1 MMEGQLIF
9 CSDSILRF
17 RSDYD
22 ETTALPLLS
31 IQKTISD
38 TDPFFL
44 LRFFRH
50 TAMIEEGTTLANIF
64 FAIEP
69 WKELLTAYLDRDVG
83 AYIDEI
89 RIPSKP
95 TTWDLEWIG
104 INRRSSAY
112 RAYQHQD
119 MEENEGFAAYLN
131 RERIPSNEFD
141 IENSCDAS
149 GFIKGDKERWSLS
162 ENVHEIKNLPVILY
176 NKQTL
181 MTLQKDDLLRE
192 SVSGVSSTDRSRFIY
207 GDTSFSFYEVMEAIF
222 ISGLFFHTPHA
233 AASSFD
239 ELKDSLAGLENEMS
253 KEVESNL
260 SNSGEDK
267 QLKIEVA
274 DGAFDSLVTYMES
287 ETENWQLIKKQCQKE
302 GALPVRIGLITPA
315 KPPELRLCGVICR
328 DSNSV

>member
-17 RSDYD
+17 RSDFD
-22 ETTALPLLS
+22 ETTAVPLLS

-50 TAMIEEGTTLANIF
+50 TVVIEQGTTLTNIF

-83 AYIDEI
+83 AYIGEVGK
-89 RIPSKP
+89 PSKL

-104 INRRSSAY
+104 IDRRSSVY
-112 RAYQHQD
+112 RAYQRED
-119 MEENEGFAAYLN
+119 MGDGEDFTTWLS
-131 RERIPSNEFD
+131 RERSPTDEFD
-141 IENSCDAS
+141 IESSCDAS
-149 GFIKGDKERWSLS
+149 GFIKGDKECWSLS

-181 MTLQKDDLLRE
+181 MTLQKEELLRE
-192 SVSGVSSTDRSRFIY
+192 SVSGVHSTDRSRFVC

-222 ISGLFFHTPHA
+222 ISGLFFHTPSA
-233 AASSFD
+233 ATNCF
-239 ELKDSLAGLENEMS
+239 EGLKNSLDGLENETS
-253 KEVESNL
+253 KETESDL
-260 SNSGEDK
+260 TDSDEEK
-267 QLKIEVA
+267 PLKVEVA
-274 DGAFDSLVTYMES
+274 EGAFDSLITHMES
-287 ETENWQLIKKQCQKE
+287 ETGNWQLIKERCQKE
-302 GALPVRIGLITPA
+302 SSPPVRIGVITPA
-315 KPPELRLCGVICR
+315 KPPELRLCGEIYR
-328 DSNSV
+328 DSGEV